1 MENMDVDQDDDSD
14 SGISQAYSPAAVHST
29 LRMPDIAKTELA
41 SKLAAA
47 TSGSP
52 AHIKARVL
60 WKYEGVEPTDLNADK
75 GEIVL
80 LLYRDKS
87 KVYAVNSKGKK
98 GFIPFNYCS
107 VLRKNDFVTNGSFSP
122 AEQTDEDGNFRPVKV
137 YFHDDFIKENDT
149 NLFHSRNTRI
159 SEKQDSSS
167 IPRCRSDE
175 SLFGRNKQKS
185 RTRQLSSS
193 LEELTDDNQ
202 TTSMVSS
209 LIQWDRKAPETYRR
223 RQKVK
228 VTHFRKFE
236 NDAVMVLYDFQAADE
251 NDLDVYRGEVV
262 TVLNRDDNDW
272 WWVMRVDGAE
282 GFIPSSYASVEAV
295 RFTGKYFDKIS
306 TETVKCGAIVEVC
319 QGTGRFTPFAIRV
332 WLNVNP
338 IFGRI
343 LWQRICVSEHFCVN
357 LTSWLFHQWRGMKE
371 SNADKQAR
379 CVFVFNLGK
388 ACSLYMQEKKAKSSS
403 QVCSFHIYINVQPLT
418 CLCVEPD
425 LNWCRRLLVGLVE
438 YMQLQ
443 DVMAWLSTL
452 GGAYSAMGEHFC
464 SYSEKAG
471 QISQHQFLVAMRLG
485 NPILA
490 AQCKVFAAMSLI
502 QRGRLKMAS
511 KVIREQY
518 HLALN
523 GLKDEKLLSSC
534 KAAWIRIQYIR
545 KQRKEKLS
553 RLLSCKDASTR

>member
-1 MENMDVDQDDDSD
+1 MQSNFLVQNTDKAVVV
-14 SGISQAYSPAAVHST
+14 ANYHSPDFT
-29 LRMPDIAKTELA
+29 
-41 SKLAAA
+41 
-47 TSGSP
+47 
-52 AHIKARVL
+52 
-60 WKYEGVEPTDLNADK
+60 YE
-75 GEIVL
+75 
-80 LLYRDKS
+80 
-87 KVYAVNSKGKK
+87 
-98 GFIPFNYCS
+98 
-107 VLRKNDFVTNGSFSP
+107 
-122 AEQTDEDGNFRPVKV
+122 
-137 YFHDDFIKENDT
+137 
-149 NLFHSRNTRI
+149 
-159 SEKQDSSS
+159 
-167 IPRCRSDE
+167 
-175 SLFGRNKQKS
+175 
-185 RTRQLSSS
+185 
-193 LEELTDDNQ
+193 
-202 TTSMVSS
+202 
-209 LIQWDRKAPETYRR
+209 
-223 RQKVK
+223 
-228 VTHFRKFE
+228 
-236 NDAVMVLYDFQAADE
+236 
-251 NDLDVYRGEVV
+251 
-262 TVLNRDDNDW
+262 
-272 WWVMRVDGAE
+272 
-282 GFIPSSYASVEAV
+282 
-295 RFTGKYFDKIS
+295 KIS

-343 LWQRICVSEHFCVN
+343 LWHRICVSEHFCVN

-425 LNWCRRLLVGLVE
+425 LNWCRCLLVGLVE

-471 QISQHQFLVAMRLG
+471 QISQHQLLVAMRLG

>member
-149 NLFHSRNTRI
+149 NLFHSGNTRI

-175 SLFGRNKQKS
+175 SLFGRNKHKS

-202 TTSMVSS
+202 MTSMVSS

-251 NDLDVYRGEVV
+251 NDLDVCRGEVV

-295 RFTGKYFDKIS
+295 RFTGEYFD
-306 TETVKCGAIVEVC
+306 VVYC
-319 QGTGRFTPFAIRV
+319 QWI
-332 WLNVNP
+332 
-338 IFGRI
+338 
-343 LWQRICVSEHFCVN
+343 
-357 LTSWLFHQWRGMKE
+357 TS
-371 SNADKQAR
+371 
-379 CVFVFNLGK
+379 
-388 ACSLYMQEKKAKSSS
+388 
-403 QVCSFHIYINVQPLT
+403 
-418 CLCVEPD
+418 
-425 LNWCRRLLVGLVE
+425 
-438 YMQLQ
+438 
-443 DVMAWLSTL
+443 
-452 GGAYSAMGEHFC
+452 
-464 SYSEKAG
+464 
-471 QISQHQFLVAMRLG
+471 FL
-485 NPILA
+485 
-490 AQCKVFAAMSLI
+490 K
-502 QRGRLKMAS
+502 
-511 KVIREQY
+511 
-518 HLALN
+518 
-523 GLKDEKLLSSC
+523 LSS
-534 KAAWIRIQYIR
+534 
-545 KQRKEKLS
+545 
-553 RLLSCKDASTR
+553 

>member
-175 SLFGRNKQKS
+175 SLVGRNKQKS
-185 RTRQLSSS
+185 RARQLSSS

-202 TTSMVSS
+202 MTSMVSS

-251 NDLDVYRGEVV
+251 NDLDVCRGEVV

-272 WWVMRVDGAE
+272 WWVMKVDGAE
-282 GFIPSSYASVEAV
+282 GFIPSSYTSVEAV
-295 RFTGKYFDKIS
+295 RFTGEYF
-306 TETVKCGAIVEVC
+306 VVVYC
-319 QGTGRFTPFAIRV
+319 QWI
-332 WLNVNP
+332 
-338 IFGRI
+338 
-343 LWQRICVSEHFCVN
+343 
-357 LTSWLFHQWRGMKE
+357 TS
-371 SNADKQAR
+371 
-379 CVFVFNLGK
+379 
-388 ACSLYMQEKKAKSSS
+388 
-403 QVCSFHIYINVQPLT
+403 
-418 CLCVEPD
+418 
-425 LNWCRRLLVGLVE
+425 
-438 YMQLQ
+438 
-443 DVMAWLSTL
+443 
-452 GGAYSAMGEHFC
+452 
-464 SYSEKAG
+464 
-471 QISQHQFLVAMRLG
+471 FL
-485 NPILA
+485 
-490 AQCKVFAAMSLI
+490 K
-502 QRGRLKMAS
+502 
-511 KVIREQY
+511 
-518 HLALN
+518 
-523 GLKDEKLLSSC
+523 LSS
-534 KAAWIRIQYIR
+534 
-545 KQRKEKLS
+545 
-553 RLLSCKDASTR
+553 